1 MAQQFLKLHLSTQ
14 NTYVEMMNLKEMQQ
28 TLESEMLVL
37 RKHAQSIMFKQQ
49 KARKYIFKEV
59 VTTKNGLQS
68 TDAIKE
74 QGSDGQKCTESLEG
88 HLYEGETSHW
98 SSEKSPRVESDYS
111 LLKKQLMDDLNFE
124 NVPEE
129 ERAKLQENHVIPLE
143 DLIEGSADW
152 AEFVKG
158 LSKKARS

>member
-1 MAQQFLKLHLSTQ
+1 
-14 NTYVEMMNLKEMQQ
+14 
-28 TLESEMLVL
+28 
-37 RKHAQSIMFKQQ
+37 
-49 KARKYIFKEV
+49 
-59 VTTKNGLQS
+59 
-68 TDAIKE
+68 
-74 QGSDGQKCTESLEG
+74 
-88 HLYEGETSHW
+88 
-98 SSEKSPRVESDYS
+98 
-111 LLKKQLMDDLNFE
+111 MDDLNFE